1 MPLLHLKVA
10 ERHTKWAESGSY
22 VRIATVNSVQ
32 INIQQ
37 YTCKKVTAHGNYMHT
52 VVSEIPGILG
62 N

>member
-1 MPLLHLKVA
+1 M
-10 ERHTKWAESGSY
+10 AESGSY
-22 VRIATVNSVQ
+22 AQIAIVNSVQ

-37 YTCKKVTAHGNYMHT
+37 YTCKKVTAHGNYVHM